1 MRSIFLTI
9 VLLFGF
15 ISLMAKDGYQVNY
28 KPVSST
34 VSQIEFTLDDFSL
47 KPVNYDG
54 TDFTKIQFASSV
66 TTEKAGFAE
75 LPYLS
80 ATIQLKPDKNVDLMV
95 ISSEYVDYQLT
106 APLVPS
112 RGVIY
117 RNQDPSKIPYLIAPE
132 SLVVVFG

>member
-66 TTEKAGFAE
+66 R
-75 LPYLS
+75 
-80 ATIQLKPDKNVDLMV
+80 
-95 ISSEYVDYQLT
+95 T
-106 APLVPS
+106 APPFSFLS
-112 RGVIY
+112 HA
-117 RNQDPSKIPYLIAPE
+117 SAKHSPE
-132 SLVVVFG
+132 